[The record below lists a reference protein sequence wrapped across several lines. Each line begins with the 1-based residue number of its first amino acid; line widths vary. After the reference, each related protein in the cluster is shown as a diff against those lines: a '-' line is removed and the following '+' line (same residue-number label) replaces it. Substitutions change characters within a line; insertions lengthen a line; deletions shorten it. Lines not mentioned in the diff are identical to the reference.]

1 MKIWNKFT
9 SCLGSEKSDLICWKV
24 KHPGWFVIS
33 ISIGSRALERRGN
46 HAFVQF
52 SSLSLFSC
60 THKDFL
66 ARTREHTGGQVPE
79 ISPYNKSLGN
89 IPLYRRPNL
98 ITADPKFGQ
107 SLCCKFF
114 NGIAVGTST
123 RDFSLRVSNRN
134 CTLNI
139 FEWNLRA
146 SSGNKTWRE
155 NRTAVPFLLVLESH
169 DQFKARSACTNCDYS
184 MTCWFNIKSM
194 DIFFLRVDDQRT
206 NRRGGLKT

>member
-9 SCLGSEKSDLICWKV
+9 SCLGSESDLICWKV
-24 KHPGWFVIS
+24 KHWGWFVIS

-60 THKDFL
+60 THMDFS
-66 ARTREHTGGQVPE
+66 ARTRENTGGQVPE
-79 ISPYNKSLGN
+79 ISPYNKSLRN
-89 IPLYRRPNL
+89 VPLYRRTNL
-98 ITADPKFGQ
+98 ITADPN
-107 SLCCKFF
+107 CCKFF
-114 NGIAVGTST
+114 NRIAVGTST
-123 RDFSLRVSNRN
+123 WDFSLRVSNRN

-155 NRTAVPFLLVLESH
+155 KVVTDLKQDRPVQIAIIPWH
-169 DQFKARSACTNCDYS
+169 
-184 MTCWFNIKSM
+184 
-194 DIFFLRVDDQRT
+194 VD
-206 NRRGGLKT
+206 LI